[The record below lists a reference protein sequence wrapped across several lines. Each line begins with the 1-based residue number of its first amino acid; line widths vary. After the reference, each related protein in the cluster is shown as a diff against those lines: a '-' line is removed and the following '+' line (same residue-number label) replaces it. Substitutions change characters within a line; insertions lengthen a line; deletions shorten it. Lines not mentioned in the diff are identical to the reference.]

1 MLRAVVTQ
9 APATFHHTRSSE
21 PNSVTQTP
29 APTKHG
35 LTTAHSADAIPA
47 SPTPQLHH
55 RGSHAHLDLKCGA
68 PNALCQDC
76 SPGYANPLHTATQY
90 QGGRHSPRGL
100 MGHTQ
105 GLLGARVASTKR
117 AGVTSLRGWSISCA
131 QGLREPGNPVAFQ
144 RRQGSDLFVLSMGR
158 Y

>member
-1 MLRAVVTQ
+1 M
-9 APATFHHTRSSE
+9 RSSQR
-21 PNSVTQTP
+21 SVVVP
-29 APTKHG
+29 R
-35 LTTAHSADAIPA
+35 L
-47 SPTPQLHH
+47 SPQHPLAAMPFLRQAGT
-55 RGSHAHLDLKCGA
+55 
-68 PNALCQDC
+68 NALCQDC

-158 Y
+158 YWEICFPLQTVSVNRSVCAWETAHLVV